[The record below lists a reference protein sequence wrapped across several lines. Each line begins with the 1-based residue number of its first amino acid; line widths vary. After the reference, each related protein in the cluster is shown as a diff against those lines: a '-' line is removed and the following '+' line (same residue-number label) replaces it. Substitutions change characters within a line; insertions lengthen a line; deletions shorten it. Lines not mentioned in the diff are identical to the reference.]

1 MQSLAPINQVA
12 NNSCLFCVY
21 RKYGKTAEFC
31 HNDKHFTNPEPIFF
45 ARMKCGG
52 EWFTGKVGTTNENP
66 RTT

>member
-12 NNSCLFCVY
+12 NNSCFFCVY
-21 RKYGKTAEFC
+21 RKYGKTSEFC

-52 EWFTGKVGTTNENP
+52 EWFQGKVGSLNENP